1 METCGMVPPSAHPV
15 ARPPRVLIVE
25 DAEPD
30 RRWLE
35 RLVAAEA
42 PDADVAVAPDARQ
55 ALQAIAG
62 AGFDLAILDLEL
74 HGDRSAGERLVGALR
89 LRGRTPVVVVSG
101 LDVRA
106 WRPLM
111 FSLDVWDYFE
121 KPADEASVRC
131 VVRRIL
137 DARAGAAV
145 ESVVQLGSLR
155 WRPARLENPVWR
167 GVPVPLSLGEQ
178 RILLALVSAPDRL
191 VPRSQLYDCFER
203 WDRDPERLRA
213 SLGTAIY
220 EIRRA
225 FRAVDPDFDRIMA
238 VGSAGYLWQSD

>member
-1 METCGMVPPSAHPV
+1 MAPAPAHPAV
-15 ARPPRVLIVE
+15 QPPRVLIVE

-35 RLVAAEA
+35 GLVAAEA
-42 PDADVAVAPDARQ
+42 PEADVAAAADAGQ
-55 ALQAIAG
+55 ALKAMAD

-74 HGDRSAGERLVGALR
+74 HGDRNAGEQLVGALR
-89 LRGRTPVVVVSG
+89 ARGKTPVVVVSG

-111 FSLDVWDYFE
+111 FRLDVWDYFE
-121 KPADEASVRC
+121 KPADDASVRC

-137 DARAGAAV
+137 DARAGASVDAV
-145 ESVVQLGSLR
+145 LQLGSLR
-155 WRPARLENPVWR
+155 WRPARLENPTCH
-167 GVPVPLSLGEQ
+167 GVSVPLSLGEQ

-191 VPRSQLYDCFER
+191 VPRAQLYDCFER
-203 WDRDPERLRA
+203 WHRDPERLRA

-225 FRAVDPDFDRIMA
+225 FRAIDPTFDRIVA
-238 VGSAGYLWQSD
+238 AGSAGYLWRSD